1 MHASPLSIFFLG
13 GKAISLLVCVCSFAS
28 SFLSFHVPTA
38 SLAHEVTLMSL
49 CESIDPGGRP
59 DGKGAVLCLRET

>member
-1 MHASPLSIFFLG
+1 MMFVATFYIMQHASPLSIFSLG

-28 SFLSFHVPTA
+28 SLLSFHVPTA

-49 CESIDPGGRP
+49 WI
-59 DGKGAVLCLRET
+59 